1 MKYLKLN
8 NDLEVSQL
16 VFGCMRISEMSVS
29 ELDELI
35 QCALEEGINFFDH
48 ADIYGGGKSEVL
60 FGEVLKL
67 HPEYREK
74 MIIQSKCAIRK
85 GKVGYYDF
93 SKEHIIYSVKREKG
107 RILLRPF
114 ILPLI
119 AINRLNCIRFV
130 EVFTVSTA
138 YF

>member
-60 FGEVLKL
+60 FG
-67 HPEYREK
+67 
-74 MIIQSKCAIRK
+74 
-85 GKVGYYDF
+85 
-93 SKEHIIYSVKREKG
+93 
-107 RILLRPF
+107 
-114 ILPLI
+114 
-119 AINRLNCIRFV
+119 
-130 EVFTVSTA
+130 
-138 YF
+138 

>member
-67 HPEYREK
+67 HPESNSFRATAA
-74 MIIQSKCAIRK
+74 STDCTRAIAIAD
-85 GKVGYYDF
+85 VY
-93 SKEHIIYSVKREKG
+93 KRQE
-107 RILLRPF
+107 RNSSTPACLRPF
-114 ILPLI
+114 THCFS
-119 AINRLNCIRFV
+119 A
-130 EVFTVSTA
+130 
-138 YF
+138 